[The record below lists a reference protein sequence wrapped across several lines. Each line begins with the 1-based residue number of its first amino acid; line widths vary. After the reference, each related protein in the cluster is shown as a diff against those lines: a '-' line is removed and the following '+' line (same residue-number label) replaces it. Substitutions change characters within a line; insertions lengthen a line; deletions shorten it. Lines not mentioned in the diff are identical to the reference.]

1 MATNDGT
8 EDDEPPPGTDPT
20 DGLLDWLLS
29 GTSRVAF
36 ATDECGRLTWWNDR
50 LPTVVGRG
58 PACLGGLPA
67 TELFGTDPAETRDR
81 LSDALEDA
89 GRVTLPVETADGA
102 RDYEFDG
109 RARSGGGSRSRLYVG
124 DPCRERPPDRPG
136 AEGSDADTGAR
147 GGRQRRIVETVRDGV
162 FTLDGEWNIVDVNRH
177 LASMLGREPAALVG
191 RHATE
196 LIAPDGSVDR
206 AREAW
211 DAIQREEVTSGTVE
225 LTLLRADGG
234 RFPAEVSYGVF
245 PLPDGEVGAVGVV
258 RDVTERE
265 ERGTRPKGA
274 SREDERGAK
283 RPASRVTCEPHEPDR
298 GEASAGRAGD
308 EDGTRPEGASR
319 EDEQRGTEGPSGRAS
334 GGAASRRGVERPAS
348 HVTREAREA
357 MLRDARDRLDRL
369 NRIGDAAA
377 AALDPVLEAG
387 SRDEVERRV
396 CDRLADSDLYDV
408 VWIGR
413 PEGGDSLVP
422 RTTAG
427 ADETFHEVAERLA
440 RRTDHERSANLAFR
454 RGESVVN
461 RDGWDAEAGEV
472 VYEATGGRELR
483 ATMAIP
489 LEYRGTTY
497 GALTAYSTREGA
509 FFEAEREALCRLG
522 RAVGFA
528 ISAVGTRRLV
538 HAHERAELEF
548 HVGPESSVLAA
559 VSAAV
564 DAECVL
570 RWTTP
575 ATDPSGERESAEPSR
590 PEGSPHD
597 LWLRVAVEGAGV
609 DADAVLEAVE
619 GAGVVEAR
627 VVEEGADGCTVDL
640 RAPESVPGY
649 VVAAGARPREVVA
662 DAGRARVVAEAPDG
676 ADVRSVVEAF
686 TDATGAEL
694 VAKRRPDDAGE
705 GRSISASLTEKQREA
720 LRTAAAMGYFDWPR
734 EHTAEEVADR
744 LGVASATLHYHLRA
758 AQRTLVGAALGA
770 TDDE

>member
-8 EDDEPPPGTDPT
+8 EDEEPPSGTDRT
-20 DGLLDWLLS
+20 DPAGGLFDWLLS
-29 GTSRVAF
+29 GTSRLAF
-36 ATDECGRLTWWNDR
+36 ATDACGRLTWWNDR
-50 LPTVVGRG
+50 LPTVVGRR
-58 PACLGGLPA
+58 PACLEGLPA

-81 LSDALEDA
+81 LCDALEGSD
-89 GRVTLPVETADGA
+89 RVTLPVETVDGT

-109 RARSGGGSRSRLYVG
+109 RVRSGGEGRSRLYVG
-124 DPCRERPPDRPG
+124 DPCRERPSDRPG
-136 AEGSDADTGAR
+136 VEGSAETRDG
-147 GGRQRRIVETVRDGV
+147 GGRHRRIVETVRDGV
-162 FTLDGEWNIVDVNRH
+162 FTLDGGWNLVDVNRH
-177 LASMLGREPAALVG
+177 LASMLGRDRATLVG
-191 RHATE
+191 THATE

-211 DAIQREEVTSGTVE
+211 DAIQREVTTSGTVE
-225 LTLLRADGG
+225 LTILRADGE
-234 RFPAEVSYGVF
+234 RFPAEVSYGAF

-258 RDVTERE
+258 RDVTER
-265 ERGTRPKGA
+265 
-274 SREDERGAK
+274 
-283 RPASRVTCEPHEPDR
+283 
-298 GEASAGRAGD
+298 
-308 EDGTRPEGASR
+308 
-319 EDEQRGTEGPSGRAS
+319 
-334 GGAASRRGVERPAS
+334 GVKRPAS
-348 HVTREAREA
+348 HVTR
-357 MLRDARDRLDRL
+357 DQFDRL

-396 CDRLADSDLYDV
+396 CERLADSDLYDV

-427 ADETFHEVAERLA
+427 ADETFHEVAQRLVE
-440 RRTDHERSANLAFR
+440 RTDHERSADLAFR
-454 RGESVVN
+454 RGEPVVN
-461 RDGWDAEAGEV
+461 RDSWDAEAGEV
-472 VYEATGGRELR
+472 VCEATGGRELR

-497 GALTAYSTREGA
+497 GSLTAYSTREGA
-509 FFEAEREALCRLG
+509 FFEAEQEALGRLG

-538 HAHERAELEF
+538 HAHERTELEF
-548 HVGPESSVLAA
+548 RVGPESSVLAA

-564 DAECVL
+564 DAECLL

-575 ATDPSGERESAEPSR
+575 ATSPSGDRECAEPSR
-590 PEGSPHD
+590 PEGSLHD
-597 LWLRVAVEGAGV
+597 LWLRVAVEGNGV
-609 DADAVLEAVE
+609 DAHAVIEAVE
-619 GAGVVEAR
+619 GVGVVEAR
-627 VVEEGADGCTVDL
+627 IVEEGADGCTVDV

-662 DAGRARVVAEAPDG
+662 DDGRARVVAEAPTG
-676 ADVRSVVEAF
+676 ADIRSVVEAF

-694 VAKRRPDDAGE
+694 VAKRRPDAAAEE
-705 GRSISASLTEKQREA
+705 GSLPATLTEKQREA

-758 AQRTLVGAALGA
+758 AQRTLVNATLDA
-770 TDDE
+770 TDDG